1 MRCSCGATGKIADL
15 YNSKPDLEKYDGPEP
30 KEILFCKDEK
40 ELYGDN
46 GFIIC
51 LKDADKQHFL
61 AHWAASNTIPP
72 EIK

>member
-1 MRCSCGATGKIADL
+1 M
-15 YNSKPDLEKYDGPEP
+15 
-30 KEILFCKDEK
+30 LFCKDEE

-51 LKDADKQHFL
+51 LHEADKEHFL
-61 AHWAASNTIPP
+61 AHWGAGNGIPP